1 MLIREVDQ
9 SLDKRAQLQKFCDW
23 ACRRLNIK
31 NTPDIR
37 YSNDIDEVESKRT
50 YGSTHPTG
58 EIWVHVG
65 NRTPADIMR
74 TLCHELVHYKQF
86 DVGLASE
93 EMSEEQRQSIEDVAN
108 AVAGR
113 LMRDYGKLHSEIYS

>member
-9 SLDKRAQLQKFCDW
+9 SLNRQAQLDKFCSW
-23 ACRRLNIK
+23 ACDRLNIQK
-31 NTPDIR
+31 TPEIR
-37 YSNDIDEVESKRT
+37 YSNDLGEVESKRT
-50 YGSTHPTG
+50 FGSTHPTG

-65 NRTPADIMR
+65 DRTPADIMR

-86 DVGLASE
+86 DVGLATE
-93 EMSEEQRQSIEDVAN
+93 KMSDKQRQSVEDVAN

-113 LMRDYGKLHSEIYS
+113 LLRDYGKQHSEIYS